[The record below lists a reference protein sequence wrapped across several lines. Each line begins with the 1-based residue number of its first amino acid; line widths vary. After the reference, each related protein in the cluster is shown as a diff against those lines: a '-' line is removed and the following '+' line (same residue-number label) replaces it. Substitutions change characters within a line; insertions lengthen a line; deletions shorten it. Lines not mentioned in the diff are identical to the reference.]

1 MDPQS
6 SNSYSVWSQSLYYAH
21 SPFEMAYIVD
31 AFETGWKKWKFV
43 IPTSSAVKIHMKAI
57 PLSTIDF
64 FFLWKP

>member
-1 MDPQS
+1 
-6 SNSYSVWSQSLYYAH
+6 LYYAH

-64 FFLWKP
+64 FFYESHSF